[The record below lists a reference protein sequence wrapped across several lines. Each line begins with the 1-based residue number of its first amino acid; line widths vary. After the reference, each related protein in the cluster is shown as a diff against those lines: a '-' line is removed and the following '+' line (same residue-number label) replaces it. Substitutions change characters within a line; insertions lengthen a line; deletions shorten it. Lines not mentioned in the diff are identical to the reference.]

1 VQSDKDFYAPEIKK
15 KEMLVKSE
23 YPSESI
29 IDIWQCVKTNST
41 PSVHIKIAGLTWIS
55 SSHQQNGIFIGIN

>member
-1 VQSDKDFYAPEIKK
+1 MIFYAPEIKK

-23 YPSESI
+23 CPSESI

-41 PSVHIKIAGLTWIS
+41 PSVHIKIAGIDGCS
-55 SSHQQNGIFIGIN
+55 SP